1 VHKLP
6 SAARRSLER
15 TLVFGIDETPL
26 SGYNK
31 TAEVDKI
38 EAVWGCD
45 CGAVQDMEMKKQI

>member
-1 VHKLP
+1 
-6 SAARRSLER
+6 
-15 TLVFGIDETPL
+15 LVFGIDETPL

-31 TAEVDKI
+31 TAEVDII

>member
-1 VHKLP
+1 
-6 SAARRSLER
+6 
-15 TLVFGIDETPL
+15 LVFGIDETPL

-45 CGAVQDMEMKKQI
+45 CGAVQDRKMKKQI